1 MPKLPTHQTPEAKLD
16 AGAAHIDAAL
26 GRDQKRGAFEKP
38 GTVVYAIVA
47 LTSTSYT
54 GHAEGE
60 DKPPHVKFRITE
72 CEVAASDDE
81 AAALADAKRAMWRRR
96 QMEGTFDEVG
106 PGPQS
111 AEPVLDAAFAG
122 HPSEDQYREHQ
133 RAKEDR
139 RRAEFVR

>member
-16 AGAAHIDAAL
+16 TAAGHIDVAL
-26 GRDQKRGAFEKP
+26 NRDQKRGAFEKP

-54 GHAEGE
+54 GHADGE

-72 CEVAASDDE
+72 CEVAASDEE
-81 AAALADAKRAMWRRR
+81 AVTLAEAKRAMWRRR
-96 QMEGTFDEVG
+96 QMEGTLDEVG
-106 PGPQS
+106 PGPHS
-111 AEPVLDAAFAG
+111 VEDVLGEAFAG
-122 HPSEDQYREHQ
+122 YPSEDEYREHQ
-133 RAKEDR
+133 RAQEDR